1 MIWGTYILG
10 NHIDPYLVWYIQHAP
25 LRRVSF
31 PMGAFGAPTMKMTV
45 TLSGNIDFRFIMF
58 ELQLPTHLPPHSLQ
72 LHPGTATAGLLR
84 IWSTLD
90 NLGSLRRPISLKLL
104 REALARTEECVCGRG
119 IMFDF
124 KCGTWLLF
132 NLLPANLCTF
142 GIATQPE
149 NIDYD
154 CNYIGCNSG
163 NQIWKKYMWMD
174 GPHMWLLVDINVL
187 FKSVMIGNL

>member
-104 REALARTEECVCGRG
+104 REALARTEECVCVVVVLCLTSNVAHDCCSTYFQLIYAHLGLQHNQRIL
-119 IMFDF
+119 IM
-124 KCGTWLLF
+124 
-132 NLLPANLCTF
+132 
-142 GIATQPE
+142 IAT
-149 NIDYD
+149 I
-154 CNYIGCNSG
+154 
-163 NQIWKKYMWMD
+163 
-174 GPHMWLLVDINVL
+174 
-187 FKSVMIGNL
+187 